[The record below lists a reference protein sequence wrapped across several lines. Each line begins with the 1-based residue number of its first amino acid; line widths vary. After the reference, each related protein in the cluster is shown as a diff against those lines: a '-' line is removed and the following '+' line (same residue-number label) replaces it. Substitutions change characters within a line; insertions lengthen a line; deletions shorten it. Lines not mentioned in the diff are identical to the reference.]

1 MSWGWE
7 CFLGENASLVPW
19 RIPSLGIIPKLVE
32 TTEFITVIVS
42 MITIAIVSILQ
53 VKNPKSSYNDTRSMP
68 HFQTHCAHPHDCCLQ
83 FSLHIANESPKRG
96 AQPSPSSSTG
106 ATPPWGMEPAPLHAT
121 PTVSLSGK
129 FRNVPSLKKN
139 TSAVIL
145 PCMSPHYIKNC
156 WQLRHKAAIHQ
167 KLPNWLSVFLKPST
181 QNHPEHPASLNLCS
195 NKPMSP
201 SQSIASKYGSQF
213 LCSVSWLFRAAMDK
227 TSLKPPLPKN
237 K

>member
-1 MSWGWE
+1 M
-7 CFLGENASLVPW
+7 
-19 RIPSLGIIPKLVE
+19 IPGVCPI
-32 TTEFITVIVS
+32 F
-42 MITIAIVSILQ
+42 
-53 VKNPKSSYNDTRSMP
+53 R
-68 HFQTHCAHPHDCCLQ
+68 
-83 FSLHIANESPKRG
+83 HIAHILMIVVCSFRSTSQTRVPSEEHSPAHHQVQEQLPREV
-96 AQPSPSSSTG
+96 
-106 ATPPWGMEPAPLHAT
+106 WNLRHCMRT

-195 NKPMSP
+195 KKPMCP